1 MRTLNEFVQAVKTEC
16 VMDST
21 KFSFFEIPDL
31 IVRKKYSRESYENI
45 KKLIL
50 KVKLNYLKIKQEA
63 KQMENDKK
71 EQVKGFSNVDDDTV
85 SQRKSQSGKSGKSEK
100 EY

>member
-1 MRTLNEFVQAVKTEC
+1 MKTLNEFVQAVKTEC

-31 IVRKKYSRESYENI
+31 IVRKKYSRENYEKI

-50 KVKLNYLKIKQEA
+50 KVKSNYLKIKQDS
-63 KQMENDKK
+63 KRMEND
-71 EQVKGFSNVDDDTV
+71 
-85 SQRKSQSGKSGKSEK
+85 
-100 EY
+100 